1 MAFIRSGRISRR
13 RNPTSHFYKPQPM
26 RSPEEIRADIL
37 ALEEEA
43 AGLLDDVLLG
53 GTLSMARQ
61 RDSATSHAI
70 EALPEVFIRVNFTGA
85 SFSRVDFAM
94 SKIAVNETC
103 GGNPPERD
111 FAELAE
117 HCNGGTRKEGGITDM
132 ARTRANLHRSCVSAS
147 LLDGDGLDYGG
158 YPEQPHVRMA
168 RKTRTCVGG
177 L

>member
-1 MAFIRSGRISRR
+1 
-13 RNPTSHFYKPQPM
+13 
-26 RSPEEIRADIL
+26 
-37 ALEEEA
+37 
-43 AGLLDDVLLG
+43 
-53 GTLSMARQ
+53 MARQ
-61 RDSATSHAI
+61 RDTTTPHAI

-117 HCNGGTRKEGGITDM
+117 HCNGGARKDGDITDM
-132 ARTRANLHRSCVSAS
+132 ARTRADLHRSCVSGS
-147 LLDGDGLDYGG
+147 LLDGDDLDYDGF
-158 YPEQPHVRMA
+158 PKQRHVRMA
-168 RKTRTCVGG
+168 RNTRTCVGG